1 MDKPETNE
9 TGYIESGEGKKY
21 VCFGRHR
28 EDGNGV
34 DEVGSDFSEYTFF
47 YSSDS

>member
-1 MDKPETNE
+1 M
-9 TGYIESGEGKKY
+9 
-21 VCFGRHR
+21 CFGGHR
-28 EDGNGV
+28 ENGNEV